1 MKDCKTPL
9 LLCLLAIALITLF
22 SCCSW
27 IYPLQPHDDVNW
39 FMAIGKSMLSGKLLY
54 TDVHDQKGPLL
65 FFIHEWAAALS
76 SKTFIGIYLLEILC
90 CFLFLVFS
98 YKTMRMFAGHG
109 ISLITTC
116 IVGILTYT
124 TDFMCY
130 GDTVEELSL
139 PILLYILYKTLRY
152 AKLNELPDTKE
163 SMIIGAL
170 MAAIFWTKFTLLA
183 MCMGALVA
191 LCILAWQRRE
201 MNLLLRCLAWGI
213 VGLAIVTIGVLLYFI
228 LHGNIQDLYY
238 SYFYFNIFK
247 YVDAGSV
254 GSPEAWWFMPLKL
267 AGWVLLVSV
276 VLLVR
281 TSREVKLAIACCWGA
296 ELLTFV
302 LFKVYLYYFLII
314 FVFAPLVIYFV
325 RRIQSRAV
333 IAFGA
338 VVLTLLAVATN
349 YNLMTLLTGNL
360 PHAVLPLAETVN
372 ADKDPNK
379 QVLTI
384 RSYDTGIYTLT
395 DCLPPIKFFVTPNAY
410 VEELVTEQ
418 TAYLESRQAKYLIMK
433 TEEPIYYGSFHP
445 DLTRDYE
452 LIQEASDARRYEF
465 ILHPLQFLWSLGY
478 MNSLIERVYTP
489 EHAFIT
495 YRLYRRK

>member
-90 CFLFLVFS
+90 CFMFLVFS

-152 AKLNELPDTKE
+152 AKLNELPNIKE
-163 SMIIGAL
+163 SVIIGAL

-201 MNLLLRCLAWGI
+201 MNLGMAASRDESSVAMSGMGHSGIGNSNDRCFAVLHPARQHSGPLLFLF
-213 VGLAIVTIGVLLYFI
+213 LLQH
-228 LHGNIQDLYY
+228 LQ
-238 SYFYFNIFK
+238 
-247 YVDAGSV
+247 
-254 GSPEAWWFMPLKL
+254 
-267 AGWVLLVSV
+267 
-276 VLLVR
+276 
-281 TSREVKLAIACCWGA
+281 
-296 ELLTFV
+296 
-302 LFKVYLYYFLII
+302 
-314 FVFAPLVIYFV
+314 V
-325 RRIQSRAV
+325 RRCWQCWFA
-333 IAFGA
+333 
-338 VVLTLLAVATN
+338 
-349 YNLMTLLTGNL
+349 
-360 PHAVLPLAETVN
+360 
-372 ADKDPNK
+372 
-379 QVLTI
+379 
-384 RSYDTGIYTLT
+384 
-395 DCLPPIKFFVTPNAY
+395 
-410 VEELVTEQ
+410 
-418 TAYLESRQAKYLIMK
+418 
-433 TEEPIYYGSFHP
+433 
-445 DLTRDYE
+445 
-452 LIQEASDARRYEF
+452 
-465 ILHPLQFLWSLGY
+465 
-478 MNSLIERVYTP
+478 
-489 EHAFIT
+489 
-495 YRLYRRK
+495 

>member
-9 LLCLLAIALITLF
+9 LLCLLAVILITLF

-90 CFLFLVFS
+90 CFLFLVYS

-152 AKLNELPDTKE
+152 AKLNELPDIKE
-163 SMIIGAL
+163 SVIIGAL

-201 MNLLLRCLAWGI
+201 MNLLLRCLACNSNDRCI
-213 VGLAIVTIGVLLYFI
+213 
-228 LHGNIQDLYY
+228 
-238 SYFYFNIFK
+238 
-247 YVDAGSV
+247 
-254 GSPEAWWFMPLKL
+254 
-267 AGWVLLVSV
+267 
-276 VLLVR
+276 
-281 TSREVKLAIACCWGA
+281 
-296 ELLTFV
+296 
-302 LFKVYLYYFLII
+302 
-314 FVFAPLVIYFV
+314 
-325 RRIQSRAV
+325 
-333 IAFGA
+333 
-338 VVLTLLAVATN
+338 
-349 YNLMTLLTGNL
+349 
-360 PHAVLPLAETVN
+360 AVLHPARQHSGPLLFLFLL
-372 ADKDPNK
+372 
-379 QVLTI
+379 QHLQI
-384 RSYDTGIYTLT
+384 RR
-395 DCLPPIKFFVTPNAY
+395 CWQRWFA
-410 VEELVTEQ
+410 
-418 TAYLESRQAKYLIMK
+418 
-433 TEEPIYYGSFHP
+433 
-445 DLTRDYE
+445 
-452 LIQEASDARRYEF
+452 
-465 ILHPLQFLWSLGY
+465 
-478 MNSLIERVYTP
+478 
-489 EHAFIT
+489 
-495 YRLYRRK
+495 